1 MYTILFHLA
10 GIAILEISFYFYYVG
25 PMETKM
31 FDNTVRQLVNE
42 PINNIDS
49 QIISASKINQIIYI
63 LYDIPLTS
71 NITKQDELILENKQN
86 QTMVEMK
93 QMNDIGMVERNVQ
106 NHDLFMLAIKFW
118 VILCIVSIV
127 TFFIQRICTYKKI
140 HNDSSNEDDYETDNI
155 RLMDLGYV
163 RPYRKGSIDDE
174 YIDII
179 PNNSQ
184 NSNKYDKMKYVKTT
198 IYYSLF
204 GGCILTF
211 QYLFFSN
218 IVYYYKPMS
227 IQEVK
232 YILYKCVSNDI
243 ASY

>member
-31 FDNTVRQLVNE
+31 FENTVRQLVNE
-42 PINNIDS
+42 PINDIDS
-49 QIISASKINQIIYI
+49 QIIPASKINQILYI

-71 NITKQDELILENKQN
+71 NITKQDELILEDKQN
-86 QTMVEMK
+86 QTLVEIT
-93 QMNDIGMVERNVQ
+93 QINNIGMEERNVQ
-106 NHDLFMLAIKFW
+106 NHELFILAIKFW
-118 VILCIVSIV
+118 IILCIVGII
-127 TFFIQRICTYKKI
+127 TFFIQKKCMYKKRQ
-140 HNDSSNEDDYETDNI
+140 NDDDDDSMVE
-155 RLMDLGYV
+155 LGYV
-163 RPYRKGSIDDE
+163 RPYRTGSIDDE
-174 YIDII
+174 YILDII

-184 NSNKYDKMKYVKTT
+184 NSNKYDKTKYVKTA

-218 IVYYYKPMS
+218 IVYYYKPLS

-232 YILYKCVSNDI
+232 YILYKSISDAI
-243 ASY
+243 SSYKQ